1 MRNLITVIVITWAV
15 GFTSAALGQGVD
27 MKRFNEE
34 GQVRLQR
41 LLERFNNPV
50 SLEADIGAYMD
61 FVEEGT
67 QPFFDLLTRH
77 YSREAI
83 FDEMVRQARAR
94 KSDRLLGLVLVVAS
108 HAKNESVKQLAVG
121 GLTAQETYRQY
132 ACRWCWKNKDRLSP
146 EEHQRAVKAYRAA
159 FFESKGEQC
168 YPQMLECAREEDVPA
183 IKTLY
188 STVCRRKAL
197 MTESGEGSI
206 YTCHGAFSS
215 MRTTRAEILLLLANL
230 GEPEAVQEIR
240 TSIAQDKDVQRRAW
254 GILLAVRWRHNKSV
268 MPLIVKTLDDK
279 RQVPERVG
287 FGADPEV
294 HSSRAFRTLYTRVC
308 DVAVRAIHQ
317 IDPPTPPWPFLKV
330 LAIKH
335 WRVWPAFADTSFD
348 FKQELGKGWELLNE
362 HTTVKVV
369 NRRVILGFTDDQ
381 IEYARRYAA
390 RRKRS

>member
-15 GFTSAALGQGVD
+15 GLTSTASGQGVD
-27 MKRFNEE
+27 MKRFEE
-34 GQVRLQR
+34 RVNREVQR
-41 LLERFNNPV
+41 FRDRFENPV
-50 SLEADIGAYMD
+50 SLEADVGAYMD

-67 QPFFDLLTRH
+67 QPRPSLLYQH
-77 YSREAI
+77 YSREALY
-83 FDEMVRQARAR
+83 DEMARQARAR
-94 KSDRLLGLVLVVAS
+94 QSDRLFRLVLFLAS
-108 HAKNESVKQLAVG
+108 DAKSERVEQLALD
-121 GLTAQETYRQY
+121 GLATQGTYRLY

-168 YPQMLECAREEDVPA
+168 YPQMLECARKEDVPA

-188 STVCRRKAL
+188 STVYRRKAP
-197 MTESGEGSI
+197 MTESGEGSV

-240 TSIAQDKDVQRRAW
+240 TAIAQDKDVQRRAW
-254 GILLAVRWRHNKSV
+254 GMLLAVRWRHNKSLL
-268 MPLIVKTLDDK
+268 PLIVKTLDDK

-287 FGADPEV
+287 FAADPEV

-317 IDPPTPPWPFLKV
+317 IDPPTPPWPFFKV

-348 FKQELGKGWELLNE
+348 FKQELSKGWELLNE